1 MPRPPTAA
9 PPYTGPCAHA
19 SRCGDR
25 TVRLTGLPLRVGS
38 TQTGEPMKRPSTIA
52 ALTAAAVGVLSAAA
66 SMPAGAQSASN
77 YPNHP
82 VVLIVPYG
90 AGGVADV
97 GMRILGA
104 ALSDRLKQQFVIE
117 NKPGPGAIIAAEA
130 ALQAAPDGYTT
141 LMTGNNNAIAEGLF
155 NKLPYNTLNDFKSVS
170 TASFFDL
177 LIVTRPG
184 SPYKSLHDVIAAAKA
199 HPGKLNI
206 ATTLPGSTQN
216 LAAQL
221 FLTTAGINATIVPF
235 RISPEMANGV
245 MRGEIDVEFEFYAA
259 IHGLLDGKKLVALA
273 STGAKR
279 TAYLPDVP
287 TAIESGIKNYD
298 VVSWNG
304 LSVSAKTPD
313 AIIAKLNAA
322 MKDVIPEPAIQNRAK
337 QMGMEM
343 RWSTPEVMTARMKS
357 DIARWGAVIASA
369 HIPKH

>member
-1 MPRPPTAA
+1 MNLHKKIATRIAA
-9 PPYTGPCAHA
+9 AA
-19 SRCGDR
+19 
-25 TVRLTGLPLRVGS
+25 GLLL
-38 TQTGEPMKRPSTIA
+38 
-52 ALTAAAVGVLSAAA
+52 ALTAA
-66 SMPAGAQSASN
+66 PAGAQTAST

-90 AGGVADV
+90 PGGVADV
-97 GMRILGA
+97 GMRILGQQ
-104 ALSDRLKQQFVIE
+104 LSDRLHQQFVVE

-130 ALQAAPDGYTT
+130 AIQAAPDGYTT
-141 LMTGNNNAIAEGLF
+141 LMTGNNNAIAEALF
-155 NKLPYNTLNDFKSVS
+155 NKLPYNTLSDFKSVS
-170 TASFFDL
+170 TAAFFDL

-184 SPYKSLHDVIAAAKA
+184 SPYKSLHDLIAAAKA
-199 HPGKLNI
+199 NPGKINI
-206 ATTLPGSTQN
+206 GTIVPGSTQN

-221 FLTTAGINATIVPF
+221 FLTTAGIKATIVTF
-235 RISPEMANGV
+235 RTSPDMANAV
-245 MRGEIDVEFEFYAA
+245 MRGDIDVEFEFYAA
-259 IHGLLDGKKLVALA
+259 VHGLLDSKKLVTLA

-287 TAIESGIKNYD
+287 TAIESGIKDYD

-313 AIIAKLNAA
+313 ALIAKLNAA

-343 RWSTPEVMTARMKS
+343 RWSTPDEMTARMKA
-357 DIARWGAVIASA
+357 DIARWGAVIAAA